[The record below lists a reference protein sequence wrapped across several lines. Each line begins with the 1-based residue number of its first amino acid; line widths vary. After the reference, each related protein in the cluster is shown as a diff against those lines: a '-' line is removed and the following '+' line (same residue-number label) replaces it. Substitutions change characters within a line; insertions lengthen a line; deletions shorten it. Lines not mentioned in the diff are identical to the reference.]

1 MRVLIVEDEREKKRL
16 VTEAVMLAEDM
27 SYSRLDIAGD
37 LIEAKQFLSSNKY
50 ELIILDMNIP
60 KRADKQAETGLGL
73 ELLDFIKNNNK
84 AIKPTYVIGMSAYE
98 DGTAAAV
105 EEFNFPL
112 WRFISFSY
120 SDLSWQQDICDV
132 VDYLNESNIPPYRT
146 DGRNFHVDLCV
157 FVALEEELKS
167 ILALDA
173 NWVELKIPHDDA
185 RYYRG
190 VFQNSA
196 KKLNVVAVASPEMG
210 MPSAAI
216 FSSKLIYT
224 FRPKYLG
231 IAGICAGL
239 ESKTSM
245 GDILVSDPCFDL
257 GSGKFSYV
265 AAESRTK
272 FLPALYQRRLNDTL
286 RTDIRVT
293 GDDKTVIDRIWR
305 NADCKRPDKP
315 PVVIIGP
322 MGSGGSVIQSSEIM
336 EQAKERHKNL
346 IGIEME
352 SYSVFAAAE
361 FASHPKPLCFS
372 IKSVCDF
379 GNSEKSDD
387 YHDFAAYASAQF
399 LYEFSLSKL
408 KPIDEEI

>member
-1 MRVLIVEDEREKKRL
+1 MRVLIVEDEPEKKRL

-27 SYSRLDIAGD
+27 SYSRLNIAGD
-37 LIEAKQFLSSNKY
+37 LIEAKQLLSSNKY

-60 KRADKQAETGLGL
+60 RRADKQAETGLGL

-120 SDLSWQQDICDV
+120 ADLSWQQDIRDV

-146 DGRNFHVDLCV
+146 DGKNFHVDLCV

-173 NWVELKIPHDDA
+173 NWKELKIPHDDA

-190 VFQNSA
+190 VFQNPV

-216 FSSKLIYT
+216 FSSKLIFT

-239 ESKTSM
+239 ESKTAM

-293 GDDKTVIDRIWR
+293 GDDKAVIERIWR
-305 NADCKRPDKP
+305 NADCKRPDNP
-315 PVVIIGP
+315 PEVIIGP

-387 YHDFAAYASAQF
+387 FHDFAAYASAQF
-399 LYEFSLSKL
+399 LYEFALLKL
-408 KPIDEEI
+408 IPIDEEV